1 MATLAQAIYVYLW
14 RLSRKRTIN
23 QSIQAQSTSF
33 KRDATGPRRI
43 CSPPLLEN
51 REPEIFFAAARPR
64 DRVPRRGPSWNTPS
78 TVILLELIIVLAR
91 LVLLV
96 LVVLLVLLVLIF
108 LLALLVLLVLL
119 ILKY

>member
-1 MATLAQAIYVYLW
+1 MYTYGDSDSSA
-14 RLSRKRTIN
+14 
-23 QSIQAQSTSF
+23 QSIRASKHIQRVSSVTP
-33 KRDATGPRRI
+33 RGPDVCI